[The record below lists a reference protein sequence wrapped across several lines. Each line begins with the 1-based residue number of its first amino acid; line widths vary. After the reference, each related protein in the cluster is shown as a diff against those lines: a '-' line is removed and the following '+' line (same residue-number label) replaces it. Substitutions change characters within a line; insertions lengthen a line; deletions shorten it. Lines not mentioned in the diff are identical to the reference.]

1 MLIAYEHKQFSRASE
16 AKIEQA
22 NAIIAEYEAAGF
34 RLTLR
39 QLYYQFVARALIP
52 NTLQSYKALGNV
64 ISDARMAGRVSWLAI
79 EDRTRFLRELSSWRS
94 PEGIIESAVAGYHED
109 WWASQDTY
117 CEVWIEKDALVGVF
131 EGVCNELDVPLFS
144 CRGYASASEVWA
156 AGQRL
161 ARKVQHGKNVRIFH
175 FGDHDPSGLDMTR
188 DIIDRLYTFIGRHVG
203 AHLSRFQV
211 ERIALTMGQIQ
222 RYTPPPNPAKTTDSR
237 YEDYQREY
245 GDESWELDALEP
257 QVLADLVRSSVEGV
271 MDTDKMEAAKEEER
285 RNRELLDMAANR
297 WWDVVEYL
305 REDIEAAAGDAH
317 PSDAPPPGRPMG
329 GA

>member
-1 MLIAYEHKQFSRASE
+1 MKIAYEHKQFSRASE
-16 AKIEQA
+16 AKIAQA
-22 NAIIAEYEAAGF
+22 NEIIAEYEAAGF

-64 ISDARMAGRVSWLAI
+64 INDARMAGQIDWLAI
-79 EDRTRFLRELSSWRS
+79 EDRTRFLRELSSWTS
-94 PEGIIESAVAGYHED
+94 PESIIESAASSYHQD
-109 WWASQDTY
+109 WWATQDTY
-117 CEVWIEKDALVGVF
+117 AEVWIEKDALVGVF

-161 ARKVQHGKNVRIFH
+161 ARKVQRGKQVRVFH

-188 DIIDRLYTFIGRHVG
+188 DITDRLITFISRHAGPVY
-203 AHLSRFQV
+203 SDKFRV
-211 ERIALTMGQIQ
+211 ERVALAMEQIQ
-222 RYTPPPNPAKTTDSR
+222 QYGPPPNPAKITDSR
-237 YEDYQREY
+237 FEGYQREY

-271 MDTDKMEAAKEEER
+271 IDTDAMDAAKEDER
-285 RNRELLDMAANR
+285 RNRELLDMTASR

-305 REDIEAAAGDAH
+305 RED
-317 PSDAPPPGRPMG
+317 